1 MAKAKGPRVPGIVS
15 YRPADDA
22 AWVKVDEQSVPS
34 RFYVETTV
42 DYEWVDLGE
51 SDEEGEPVGAPEG
64 RHRPYERIT
73 YVVEDGALE
82 VEHYEVMRLPGLR
95 VTDTRMRDRGLDEAG
110 RRALERLAK
119 GPGGPGFRRDL
130 GLSTPGEERARRRA
144 LDSIRSGAVGR
155 PGLTD
160 TEVREAA
167 DVYLAAEAAG
177 RRPTAAVR
185 DELGLSR
192 DQANRRVKRAR
203 DLGIIPE
210 YRRGGRR

>member
-1 MAKAKGPRVPGIVS
+1 MSKRKGPRVPGIVS
-15 YRPADDA
+15 YRAADGV
-22 AWVKVDEQSVPS
+22 AWVEADGQRVPS

-42 DYEWVDLGE
+42 DYEWVDMDE
-51 SDEEGEPVGAPEG
+51 SDEAGQPVMIPEG

-73 YVVEDGALE
+73 YVIEDGRI
-82 VEHYEVMRLPGLR
+82 VVDHYELSRWPGLR
-95 VTDTRMRDRGLDEAG
+95 VSDTRMRDRGLDEAG
-110 RRALERLAK
+110 RRAIDVLAK
-119 GPGGPGFRRDL
+119 KVGHKLRDDI
-130 GLSTPGEERARRRA
+130 GLATPDEERARRRA

-160 TEVREAA
+160 SEVREVA
-167 DVYLAAEAAG
+167 DVYLAAQAAG
-177 RRPTAAVR
+177 KRPTAAVM

-203 DLGIIPE
+203 DLGLIPE